1 MSLITS
7 FVVRS
12 RLFLQPEFIS
22 EVLQF
27 QNALFAPVF
36 ALFWNALNA
45 SQKESLFSAFST
57 TQTSLPSIQLLLLEM
72 EMIVREF
79 DPSSLFLS
87 SCLLPLSHQLAFSFA
102 SSLHFD
108 VTAFR
113 LLNSSFYH
121 HTLDA
126 SLLPSVA
133 SFASGTKDEAVLT
146 SLLSACSQFHA
157 SNTAESE
164 QWSSIEE
171 RCLISL
177 GRWSEVEFKDDE
189 KKNCVVAFKERWFSK
204 VLELTEHQNADYFR
218 KYRICALLLQ
228 EQYDQMNLEF
238 QKWGEIPSLQ
248 WENDSEEDSFFFF
261 SIASSLHALLQ
272 HRLDEAIQLST
283 HAYSSYL
290 HHHLH
295 SLKRSRNSLASMPLL
310 AFLHQFTLFLQR
322 PSAYSFAFLR
332 HSLLSTEDSTK
343 WSLLLSFQQIID
355 YSCSLLQCPQP
366 WNGIDSYS
374 QPFCCLRL
382 RLSDQLKQT
391 DKTRSQ
397 GLVREVWD
405 HATAR
410 IATTTGSELSEW
422 VRIREWARVKELCWE
437 VKKEEVKDVMTE
449 MEGMYPC
456 PELFEGYMLVDG
468 LIHSSFPSIT
478 SSPEYLQFLLSALHC
493 SSSSPLTILHHL
505 LHAIHTSSFDCL
517 FVASSAPTH
526 QWRPLFPLLIHS
538 FLHRTRLWGSPSFQ
552 SSFYSALIHYFVS
565 DASVA
570 REILLPLLE
579 EDMDAWSDEVRNDY
593 WTKHSRALESALV
606 LQKGLVQLQEGK
618 FCALYKLVRSARTEE
633 EARAAL
639 PEMRAILAKSD
650 LVGFVSVCDFIERS
664 RFSREFPSE
673 FPFGFRCGF

>member
-1 MSLITS
+1 M
-7 FVVRS
+7 
-12 RLFLQPEFIS
+12 
-22 EVLQF
+22 
-27 QNALFAPVF
+27 
-36 ALFWNALNA
+36 
-45 SQKESLFSAFST
+45 
-57 TQTSLPSIQLLLLEM
+57 
-72 EMIVREF
+72 
-79 DPSSLFLS
+79 
-87 SCLLPLSHQLAFSFA
+87 
-102 SSLHFD
+102 
-108 VTAFR
+108 
-113 LLNSSFYH
+113 
-121 HTLDA
+121 
-126 SLLPSVA
+126 
-133 SFASGTKDEAVLT
+133 
-146 SLLSACSQFHA
+146 
-157 SNTAESE
+157 
-164 QWSSIEE
+164 
-171 RCLISL
+171 
-177 GRWSEVEFKDDE
+177 EFKDDE

-204 VLELTEHQNADYFR
+204 VLELTEHHNADYFR

-272 HRLDEAIQLST
+272 HRLDEAVQLST

-295 SLKRSRNSLASMPLL
+295 SLKRSHNSLASVPLL

-332 HSLLSTEDSTK
+332 HSLLSTEDSAK
-343 WSLLLSFQQIID
+343 WSLLLSFQQIIE

-639 PEMRAILAKSD
+639 PEMRAILATSD

-664 RFSREFPSE
+664 RFSREFPSG